1 MSHTSIAII
10 ALSVLV
16 VVAGFLVQI
25 FDANE
30 NKLGVKI
37 SVWISMI
44 LGIALAIFCWIS
56 SYDDSNQKDRIEALA
71 QKSDSLS
78 TQIVSLTLKID
89 TIVSYDTFLVRQN
102 IGLTD
107 SSAQLTKTVKE
118 LTIRANRVMNKMN
131 LKSDQEYA
139 VSGDFNLSFS
149 KPITPESEVTLEVGS
164 NTIVNNVKA
173 YKKDVNLRRFCGN
186 INNIDPNF
194 FFRISDSILLIR
206 TKIFDLNQN
215 LIAEVDHNKWRINKN
230 FVSKF
235 NFDNRGFEVF
245 DNQGRIALN
254 VDVLADNKIA
264 VQGIFVDNSHDGA
277 LVATSEGAEYVG
289 GIKSS
294 NAAVDINEYLKDHPI
309 RQLFEYTGSKWHG
322 VRRN

>member
-89 TIVSYDTFLVRQN
+89 TIVSYDTFLVR
-102 IGLTD
+102 
-107 SSAQLTKTVKE
+107 
-118 LTIRANRVMNKMN
+118 
-131 LKSDQEYA
+131 
-139 VSGDFNLSFS
+139 
-149 KPITPESEVTLEVGS
+149 
-164 NTIVNNVKA
+164 
-173 YKKDVNLRRFCGN
+173 
-186 INNIDPNF
+186 
-194 FFRISDSILLIR
+194 
-206 TKIFDLNQN
+206 
-215 LIAEVDHNKWRINKN
+215 
-230 FVSKF
+230 
-235 NFDNRGFEVF
+235 
-245 DNQGRIALN
+245 
-254 VDVLADNKIA
+254 
-264 VQGIFVDNSHDGA
+264 
-277 LVATSEGAEYVG
+277 
-289 GIKSS
+289 
-294 NAAVDINEYLKDHPI
+294 
-309 RQLFEYTGSKWHG
+309 
-322 VRRN
+322 